1 MEAEDQKILEQ
12 LDTNYKNA
20 VILIVENNTKSL
32 IDEDIASLIKE
43 PPLDS
48 MDAIKQKLLS
58 LAKKENLVLN
68 DEKLKKLL
76 SNYRMVLL
84 EKIAELKDVRN
95 KPLIDRI
102 VEFIPERETETIDL
116 EVEDL
121 KVIDKKIK
129 SRVKKSILECNDDI
143 LVEGLDTIYKDSEDR
158 EKTEKI
164 SELFLKY
171 MKTTYQK
178 QLLDS
183 IDIKQM
189 VKDRTLIN
197 GINEQKERYLFTK
210 TNSHIFKEKRLSA

>member
-1 MEAEDQKILEQ
+1 
-12 LDTNYKNA
+12 
-20 VILIVENNTKSL
+20 
-32 IDEDIASLIKE
+32 
-43 PPLDS
+43 

-210 TNSHIFKEKRLSA
+210 TNSHIFKEKSLSA

>member
-210 TNSHIFKEKRLSA
+210 TNSHIFKEKSLSA